1 MREKV
6 LKTLKIIVTV
16 ILIVA
21 MIFITFLAIKAL
33 NNAKIDFDK
42 ISGKIFV
49 SNSSES
55 YITITADSVIIEQ
68 TSYEIESID
77 NDMIVVHREEDK
89 PFLIK
94 IINEST
100 IFCELERRY
109 YYEKD

>member
-21 MIFITFLAIKAL
+21 MIFIIFLAIKAL
-33 NNAKIDFDK
+33 NNSKIDFDE
-42 ISGKIFV
+42 IDGKIFV
-49 SNSSES
+49 SSSGE
-55 YITITADSVIIEQ
+55 YIRITAKSVIINR
-68 TSYEIESID
+68 TNYEIESID
-77 NDMIVVHREEDK
+77 NDIIVVHREEDK